1 MTESKLKL
9 SPINHLHLSSGARMV
24 EFAGYSMPLQYNLG
38 VKAEHIHTRTKAGL
52 FDVSHM
58 GQVRLEGSSVKR
70 KLEALVPGLSLIHI

>member
-38 VKAEHIHTRTKAGL
+38 VKAEHIHTRTKAGP
-52 FDVSHM
+52 VSYTHL
-58 GQVRLEGSSVKR
+58 RAHET
-70 KLEALVPGLSLIHI
+70 